1 MSTRYLQKDKLGN
14 EWMTIAQFVRA
25 IMDDFDVKISNTLVS
40 SAKKN
45 GKLHEKYRKRKLGK
59 NCINYTQAVI
69 PFLEVHPNIAPA
81 NFKLLAKEW
90 RNKLPKEAKATI
102 KAPLDSTSSDSDDE
116 EFDDLSVA
124 IEKAKHEKIKREK
137 AEFEF
142 EIFKGNYI
150 HIDDVAQVL
159 QTIAIE
165 TRQAVKAVIPR
176 VATILAAADTPHKV
190 RQILEDDTDVALN
203 SLERLDD
210 ILDGSFQ
217 EKEQKKQLEEEEGP
231 KK

>member
-1 MSTRYLQKDKLGN
+1 MTERCLVKDKSSN

-25 IMDDFDVKISNTLVS
+25 IMIDFNVKISNTLVS

-45 GKLHEKYRKRKLGK
+45 GKLHQKYRMRKLGK

-90 RNKLPKEAKATI
+90 RAKLPKEAKVTI
-102 KAPLDSTSSDSDDE
+102 KPPLDTSPADDE
-116 EFDDLSVA
+116 ENFDDLSVT
-124 IEKAKHEKIKREK
+124 IEKARHEKIKREK

-150 HIDDVAQVL
+150 HVDDVAQVL
-159 QTIAIE
+159 QTIGIE

-176 VATILAAADTPHKV
+176 SATILAATDTPHKI
-190 RQILEDDTDVALN
+190 RQILEDETDIALG
-203 SLERLDD
+203 SMERLDD

-217 EKEQKKQLEEEEGP
+217 AKEQQKQLDAEEGSTS
-231 KK
+231 

>member
-1 MSTRYLQKDKLGN
+1 MNGRCLTTDKSGN
-14 EWMTIAQFVRA
+14 EWMTISQFVRA
-25 IMDDFDVKISNTLVS
+25 VQLDFDVKISNTLVS

-69 PFLEVHPNIAPA
+69 PFLELHPNIAPA
-81 NFKLLAKEW
+81 NLRLLAKEW
-90 RNKLPKEAKATI
+90 RAKLPKEAKATV
-102 KAPLDSTSSDSDDE
+102 PLLVDSSSSDSDDDQ

-124 IEKAKHEKIKREK
+124 IEKARHEKIKREK

-142 EIFKGNYI
+142 QIFKGNYI

-165 TRQAVKAVIPR
+165 TRQSVKALIPR
-176 VATILAAADTPHKV
+176 ASTILSAADTPHKV
-190 RQILEDDTDVALN
+190 RQILEEETDIALN

-217 EKEQKKQLEEEEGP
+217 KKEQEKQLKEEEG
-231 KK
+231 K